1 MPSEMLEIDGI
12 RLTAPQGWKFQPFEN
27 AILAMRERA
36 VGILQ
41 ITKAFQHE
49 IEPQSEH
56 SEIQKLAF
64 KFAGIADVSQVEA
77 LQTTEERFVKS
88 ASFSEKRT
96 DSVNVY
102 WYKLMPEGLILA
114 AYKAE
119 QSHDDQDRIRDKIE
133 ECGRLINSVQFSDSE
148 N

>member
-1 MPSEMLEIDGI
+1 MGSEMLEIDGI
-12 RLTAPQGWKFQPFEN
+12 RLNAPQGWKFQPFEN
-27 AILAMRERA
+27 VILAVREQA

-41 ITKAFQHE
+41 ITKAFRHE

-64 KFAGIADVSQVEA
+64 KFAGIADVSKVEA
-77 LQTTEERFVKS
+77 LQTTEDGFVKS
-88 ASFSEKRT
+88 ASFSERRT

-102 WYKLMPEGLILA
+102 WYKLMPEGLVLA

-119 QSHDDQDRIRDKIE
+119 QSHDDQGKIRDEIE
-133 ECGRLINSVQFSDSE
+133 ECGRLIHSVQFADSE